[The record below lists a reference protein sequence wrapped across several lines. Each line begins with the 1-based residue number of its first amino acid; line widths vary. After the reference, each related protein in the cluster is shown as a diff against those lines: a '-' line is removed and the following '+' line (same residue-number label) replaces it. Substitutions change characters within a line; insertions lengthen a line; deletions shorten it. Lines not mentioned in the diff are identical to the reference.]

1 MRNKNM
7 VENSTTDQETPKV
20 PNQSTKVR
28 LFLRILTF
36 FVILLILAGGMG
48 FFWKNEQAMHNA
60 TLSQVDA
67 LKNQIESLNQE
78 VANEHLQL
86 EKQQKAISSFLNNQ
100 STDNMHWQL
109 EEARYLIR
117 LANFSVSFEHN
128 VPVAIDLLETANS
141 RVTNLNDMSLLPL
154 RQALVSNISTL
165 KGVPQVDISTV
176 LLQLNALADQVGKLP
191 VISTPNAVPAETKPK
206 HHHHQPGWKRGLAQ
220 SWQELKQIIVVQYHD
235 QPVGHLITPQNRQ
248 YLDLHLQMLL
258 SQAEWG
264 CLHQQGNLY
273 ANSIQQATNWVKN
286 YYVESAPQTQA
297 MLAGLATLQQQII
310 SPPMPDISDSLQL
323 IDAKITELSTS
334 KGAEAL

>member
-1 MRNKNM
+1 M
-7 VENSTTDQETPKV
+7 VERSTTEQEAQQISPK
-20 PNQSTKVR
+20 STKVR
-28 LFLRILTF
+28 SFFSVLAFL
-36 FVILLILAGGMG
+36 VILLVLAAGMG
-48 FFWKNEQAMHNA
+48 LLWKKEQAIINA
-60 TLSQVDA
+60 TLGQVDA
-67 LKNQIESLNQE
+67 LKENVQSLNQE
-78 VANEHLQL
+78 VADEHTLL
-86 EKQQKAISSFLNNQ
+86 EKQQMAMNNFLNNQ

-117 LANFSVSFEHN
+117 LANLSVSFEHN
-128 VPVAIDLLETANS
+128 VPVAIDLLETADS
-141 RVTNLNDMSLLPL
+141 RITSLNDMSLLPL
-154 RQALVSNISTL
+154 RQLLANDISAL
-165 KGVPQVDISTV
+165 KGVAQLDIPAV

-191 VISTPNAVPAETKPK
+191 VISTPNAVPAETTPK

-264 CLHQQGNLY
+264 CLHQQGVLY
-273 ANSIQQATNWVKN
+273 ANSIQQAIDWVKN

-297 MLAGLATLQQQII
+297 MLAGLTALQQQVI

-323 IDAKITELSTS
+323 INVKITDLSTPN
-334 KGAEAL
+334 GAAVL